1 MYVPEHFHEID
12 PAAINEILQT
22 APLACIVAN
31 TDDGLIANHLP
42 LMAGSDGTL
51 VGHVALNNDLHRLIT
66 PDQEVIAIFRA
77 SDAYVSPNDYPSKQV
92 HHRHVPTWNYQVVHI
107 YGQLAF
113 TYDEKSKR
121 AAVGMLTQRHE
132 RLTNQD
138 AAWRMADA
146 PKDYMQNMLANIV
159 AFKMTVTR
167 TVAKSKLGQNR
178 EAVDLQ
184 GAITGLDERG
194 HHEIARQMQKRA
206 EIKPTSL
213 D

>member
-12 PAAINEILQT
+12 PAAIQEILQA

-42 LMAGSDGTL
+42 LMPGSDGTL
-51 VGHVALNNDLHRLIT
+51 IGHVSLNNNMHRLIT
-66 PDQEVIAIFRA
+66 TDQEAIAIFR
-77 SDAYVSPNDYPSKQV
+77 STEAYISPNDYPSKQV

-107 YGQLAF
+107 YGRLAF
-113 TYDEKSKR
+113 SFDEKSKR
-121 AAVGMLTQRHE
+121 AAVGLLTQHHE
-132 RLTNQD
+132 KLTNEQ

-167 TVAKSKLGQNR
+167 IVAKSKLSQNR
-178 EAVDLQ
+178 EAADLQ
-184 GAITGLDERG
+184 GAITGLERRG
-194 HHEIARQMQKRA
+194 HHEIAQQMQKRA
-206 EIKPTSL
+206 EIKPTVL
-213 D
+213 G